1 MNTLVQPPDVIL
13 VHVQEKPAFFA
24 RVEEILPDVKK
35 GWRQM
40 RFQVLS
46 VPLQE
51 MVWTLEPSQIDG
63 EPFTMG
69 GTPIRIERL
78 PDPEASAAQP
88 ASAARKSPSRK
99 GKVIAFPSK
108 GGPDSSKGNE
118 DPG

>member
-1 MNTLVQPPDVIL
+1 MSEKGKRPTMDTLVQPRDVIL
-13 VHVQEKPAFFA
+13 VHVQGKPAFFA
-24 RVEEILPDVKK
+24 RVEEILPDAKK

-51 MVWTLEPSQIDG
+51 ITWTLEPVQIDG

-78 PDPEASAAQP
+78 PDPSSAVSEESTP
-88 ASAARKSPSRK
+88 ERR
-99 GKVIAFPSK
+99 
-108 GGPDSSKGNE
+108 
-118 DPG
+118 DPGQIISFPPRPAK

>member
-1 MNTLVQPPDVIL
+1 MDTLVQPRDVIL

-35 GWRQM
+35 GWRHM
-40 RFQVLS
+40 RFQVLN

-51 MVWTLEPSQIDG
+51 ITWTLEPVQIDG

-78 PDPEASAAQP
+78 PDPVPAVSEDSAP
-88 ASAARKSPSRK
+88 KP
-99 GKVIAFPSK
+99 G
-108 GGPDSSKGNE
+108 
-118 DPG
+118 DPGRVISFPRRPAK

>member
-1 MNTLVQPPDVIL
+1 MSTLVQPRDVIL

-51 MVWTLEPSQIDG
+51 LVWTLEPSQIDG
-63 EPFTMG
+63 EPFSMG

-78 PDPEASAAQP
+78 PDPAQETP
-88 ASAARKSPSRK
+88 AETPPKPPESGR
-99 GKVIAFPSK
+99 VISFPRR
-108 GGPDSSKGNE
+108 PAT
-118 DPG
+118 